1 MCIQPVHIFF
11 TEVDSCH
18 IVSNAF
24 SYCRWSLGQGFSHG
38 LSYYF
43 HRRQTGYLLHP
54 FAILARHCIYI
65 YDMIWYDMIRMYI
78 IYIWLLYICNT
89 IHFSFDSQKFYL
101 LFSRVFGCRPTF
113 RNGEVNPNGET
124 YPVPWICWIPD
135 LDGKI
140 VEHLLRTVLFLTDDT
155 YDGGFLKYNPKIRP
169 S

>member
-24 SYCRWSLGQGFSHG
+24 SYCRWSLGQGF
-38 LSYYF
+38 F
-43 HRRQTGYLLHP
+43 PWAVILLPSPTNWLP
-54 FAILARHCIYI
+54 FASLCYSSPALHIY
-65 YDMIWYDMIRMYI
+65 IWYDTYVYY
-78 IYIWLLYICNT
+78 IYIWLLHICNT

-101 LFSRVFGCRPTF
+101 LSSRAFGCRPTF

-155 YDGGFLKYNPKIRP
+155 YDGNFLKYNPKFRP

>member
-65 YDMIWYDMIRMYI
+65 YDMIWYDMIWYVCI
-78 IYIWLLYICNT
+78 LYIYDCYTSVILYISALIPRNSTCCFPEFLAVGQHFVTVRWTPMVRPILCLGFAESQTWMGKLWNT
-89 IHFSFDSQKFYL
+89 C
-101 LFSRVFGCRPTF
+101 FGQFCF
-113 RNGEVNPNGET
+113 
-124 YPVPWICWIPD
+124 
-135 LDGKI
+135 
-140 VEHLLRTVLFLTDDT
+140 
-155 YDGGFLKYNPKIRP
+155 
-169 S
+169 